1 MTILPGD
8 NYQNNLMN
16 NELIEVY
23 KRFLLQ
29 KQALYYSLK
38 GEIKKL
44 NEKKMNIFELQFIFL
59 KR

>member
-44 NEKKMNIFELQFIFL
+44 NEKK
-59 KR
+59 

>member
-29 KQALYYSLK
+29 KKALYYSLK

-44 NEKKMNIFELQFIFL
+44 NEKKWTSLNYSLYF
-59 KR
+59 